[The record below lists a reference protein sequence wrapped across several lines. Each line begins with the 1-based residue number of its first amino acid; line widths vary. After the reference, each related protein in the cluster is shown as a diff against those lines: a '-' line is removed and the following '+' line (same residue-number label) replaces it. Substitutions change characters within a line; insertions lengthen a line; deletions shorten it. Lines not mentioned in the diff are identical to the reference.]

1 VLIAFGI
8 VVIVLAVMANNTV
21 KTDLKQQQITGGPL
35 TWSAISD
42 EVTKTGLKN
51 VTIPSCHV
59 AGKPMAP
66 MPGASPG
73 QLTFMRSSRPTAT
86 STRKWASTNPNRCA
100 EDAAPALRFDAGD
113 EL

>member
-42 EVTKTGLKN
+42 EVTQG
-51 VTIPSCHV
+51 
-59 AGKPMAP
+59 
-66 MPGASPG
+66 
-73 QLTFMRSSRPTAT
+73 
-86 STRKWASTNPNRCA
+86 
-100 EDAAPALRFDAGD
+100 
-113 EL
+113 